1 MRTKL
6 YLAST
11 EALADEARF
20 LRLSRT
26 LPDARREKLASLRH
40 LGARRLSLGAGL
52 LLNYALRSEGLPPT
66 EYAVTEHGKPFFP
79 ALPDFCFNL
88 SHSGSRVL
96 CAVSPSPIG
105 CDVELLGTV
114 DFAIARRF
122 FHPDECAWLLSL
134 PESEREAAFFRLW
147 TCKESFVK
155 ALGLGLS
162 LPLDSFAVS
171 FADGIALRQTVDPR
185 PWALRSFREDGYLYA
200 LCGLDGVSDAELIR
214 VSLEEVEP

>member
-40 LGARRLSLGAGL
+40 PGARRLSLGAGL

-88 SHSGSRVL
+88 SHSGRSSSNFATIRF
-96 CAVSPSPIG
+96 CSARG
-105 CDVELLGTV
+105 GRGT
-114 DFAIARRF
+114 DN
-122 FHPDECAWLLSL
+122 
-134 PESEREAAFFRLW
+134 
-147 TCKESFVK
+147 K
-155 ALGLGLS
+155 A
-162 LPLDSFAVS
+162 
-171 FADGIALRQTVDPR
+171 TVVAPK
-185 PWALRSFREDGYLYA
+185 
-200 LCGLDGVSDAELIR
+200 
-214 VSLEEVEP
+214 